1 MNQKW
6 KNRHFDTHIRN
17 YCLKASKY
25 SIHIYL
31 LSVHIKTLDCLEGD
45 YIFKIFNKFGRHKDN
60 ERDHAVNITKDEVSE
75 RLSSLPRETLVMLIE
90 ELEDD
95 LEPSV
100 NEFFDRYI
108 ESTESK
114 INTELLLKDLITKYN
129 ILVRETRKK
138 A

>member
-1 MNQKW
+1 MK
-6 KNRHFDTHIRN
+6 TIV
-17 YCLKASKY
+17 AESK
-25 SIHIYL
+25 
-31 LSVHIKTLDCLEGD
+31 GD
-45 YIFKIFNKFGRHKDN
+45 YILKIFNKFGRHKDN